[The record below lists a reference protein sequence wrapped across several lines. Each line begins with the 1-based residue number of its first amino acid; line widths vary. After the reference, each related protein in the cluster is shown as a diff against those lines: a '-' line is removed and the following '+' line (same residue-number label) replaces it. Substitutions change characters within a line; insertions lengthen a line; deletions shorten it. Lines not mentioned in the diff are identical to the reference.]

1 MLLIRPLLPNI
12 SSKQLSICSTY
23 RVWQVKTL
31 ITIMR
36 QSIID
41 IVLQI
46 QVVLYQLQR
55 LLWFSSF
62 LSPSHRPSCALFSAC
77 PQPPDDNNRPDL
89 PAEDSLPSKRFRLVS
104 EQRKTEE
111 LDSLF
116 WLREKWNE
124 SQGHILPLQ
133 IQLSGGFEKE
143 KLQNFTLAVLKRL
156 MFKACIDHSDS
167 LIFQH
172 KRCSHVP
179 FQCDRIFR
187 KKLRRIN
194 QQRLA

>member
-89 PAEDSLPSKRFRLVS
+89 PAEDIACLASVSVWFRSKERPRNLILGFGCAR
-104 EQRKTEE
+104 
-111 LDSLF
+111 
-116 WLREKWNE
+116 NE
-124 SQGHILPLQ
+124 TRAKVTFYHFKS
-133 IQLSGGFEKE
+133 
-143 KLQNFTLAVLKRL
+143 NFLEVLKKKN
-156 MFKACIDHSDS
+156 FKTSPLRFLKDKCSKPA
-167 LIFQH
+167 LIVRIHWYFNINAVHTFQF
-172 KRCSHVP
+172 SVW
-179 FQCDRIFR
+179 QNIS
-187 KKLRRIN
+187 
-194 QQRLA
+194 